1 MVSRRAAKPKSGAA
15 PASDLPAM
23 PGGSADSVAHHHLI
37 IFRVAGGSF
46 GFRLDRVGEIVRVP
60 ALAHMPLAPRSL
72 LGIANLRGSILPV
85 VSLRQLL
92 GLADVPTTEATRVIV
107 MAGRAAV
114 GFAVDEVRHLANL
127 PMGAVED
134 DAAGAG
140 DVDPNLLD
148 GIVKGA
154 EGASTIKVLN
164 PERLLRNQFARLSD
178 SAPRAETRVSI
189 PATAAAPST
198 TDSQTQA
205 ALLSF
210 DLGRQEYAL
219 PLERVLEVISLPD
232 DVSEIPRSET
242 AVLGVVTLRDRLLP
256 LVSLRALLGMPVDV
270 QRDQRGKVVVLS
282 LGSGAVGVVADRP
295 REILRVD
302 ANQIDPAPAL
312 LTRGEGDAEIT
323 SICRLDHGRRLVAL
337 LSPDRLFRSDLV
349 RRILADQDEETAA
362 PEAQRDDRVMTDEQF
377 IIFRLG
383 DQEFGIPVGAVEE
396 IARPPEQITRLPKA
410 PAFIDGLINLRGAV
424 VPIVDLRRR
433 LQLTSKEPG
442 GSPRILVLVI
452 GGRKTGFLV
461 DGVSEVMKVPAAAI
475 SSAPELSSEQMRL
488 IGRVANLE
496 GQGRMI
502 LLVEPAPLLDEIEA
516 DILAKFDPSD
526 LEQVPTAT

>member
-1 MVSRRAAKPKSGAA
+1 
-15 PASDLPAM
+15 
-23 PGGSADSVAHHHLI
+23 
-37 IFRVAGGSF
+37 
-46 GFRLDRVGEIVRVP
+46 
-60 ALAHMPLAPRSL
+60 
-72 LGIANLRGSILPV
+72 
-85 VSLRQLL
+85 
-92 GLADVPTTEATRVIV
+92 
-107 MAGRAAV
+107 
-114 GFAVDEVRHLANL
+114 
-127 PMGAVED
+127 
-134 DAAGAG
+134 
-140 DVDPNLLD
+140 
-148 GIVKGA
+148 
-154 EGASTIKVLN
+154 
-164 PERLLRNQFARLSD
+164 
-178 SAPRAETRVSI
+178 VSI
-189 PATAAAPST
+189 AATAAAPST

-396 IARPPEQITRLPKA
+396 IARPPEHITRLPKA